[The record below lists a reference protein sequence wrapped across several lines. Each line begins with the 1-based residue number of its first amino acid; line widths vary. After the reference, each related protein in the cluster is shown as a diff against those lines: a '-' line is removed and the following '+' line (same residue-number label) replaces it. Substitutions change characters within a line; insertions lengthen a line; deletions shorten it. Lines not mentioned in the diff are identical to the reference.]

1 MMFLKFLLRR
11 LLYVIPMLFI
21 TTLIVFSLILLIPGD
36 PVLAM
41 LGDSATHEKIA
52 ELRQQLGLDQPL
64 MLQYFHW
71 LNNAVHGDLGRSIF
85 TGQQVDEAL
94 MQTLSVT
101 MQLVLV
107 GMFFSITGGMFFAV
121 TSIYYP
127 NSWMDYVARFFGT
140 LGTAIPNFLVAMIL
154 IIFFSLKLNWL
165 PATGFTSIADGPVPF
180 IKGILLPGF
189 SLSLAGIAVITRHL
203 RSSLMETMDA
213 DYVRTAYS
221 KGASRYQ
228 AIFKHSLQNALL
240 PVVTTIGLLFGTALG
255 ATVVVENIF
264 AIPGMGQLV
273 VNAIEQRDFTMVQGV
288 VLVMIVMVI
297 IINFIT
303 DLVYALLDPRIE
315 Y

>member
-1 MMFLKFLLRR
+1 MFLKFLLRR

-52 ELRQQLGLDQPL
+52 ELRQQLGLDQPV

-71 LNNAVHGDLGRSIF
+71 LNNAIHGDLGRSIF
-85 TGQQVDEAL
+85 TGQHVDEAL

-101 MQLVLV
+101 MQLVVV
-107 GMFFSITGGMFFAV
+107 GMIFSIVGGIFFAV
-121 TSIYYP
+121 TSIYFP

-140 LGTAIPNFLVAMIL
+140 LGTAIPTFLVAMIL

-165 PATGFTSIADGPVPF
+165 PATGFTSLIDGPGTF
-180 IKGILLPGF
+180 LKGIILPGF

-203 RSSLMETMDA
+203 RSSLLETMDA

-221 KGASRYQ
+221 KGVSRYR
-228 AIFKHSLQNALL
+228 AIFKHSLQNAML

-297 IINFIT
+297 VINFIT
-303 DLVYALLDPRIE
+303 DIVYALLDPRIE

>member
-1 MMFLKFLLRR
+1 MFLKFLLRR

>member
-1 MMFLKFLLRR
+1 MFLKFLLRR
-11 LLYVIPMLFI
+11 LLYVIPMLLI

-41 LGDSATHEKIA
+41 LGDSATHEKVE
-52 ELRQQLGLDQPL
+52 ELRRQLGLDQPV

-71 LNNAVHGDLGRSIF
+71 LNNAIHGDLGRSIF
-85 TGQQVDEAL
+85 TGQLVDEAL
-94 MQTLSVT
+94 MQTLFVT
-101 MQLVLV
+101 MQLVVV
-107 GMFFSITGGMFFAV
+107 GMIFSIVGGLFFAI
-121 TSIYYP
+121 TSIYFP

-140 LGTAIPNFLVAMIL
+140 LGTAIPNFLVAMVL
-154 IIFFSLKLNWL
+154 IIFFSLKLNWV
-165 PATGFTSIADGPVPF
+165 PATGFTSIVHEPVSF
-180 IKGILLPGF
+180 LQQIILPGF

-221 KGASRYQ
+221 KGVSRYQ
-228 AIFKHSLQNALL
+228 AIFKHSLQNAML
-240 PVVTTIGLLFGTALG
+240 PVVTTIGLLFGTMLG
-255 ATVVVENIF
+255 ATVVVETIF

-273 VNAIEQRDFTMVQGV
+273 VNAIGQRDFTIVQGV

-297 IINFIT
+297 VINFIT
-303 DLVYALLDPRIE
+303 DIVYALLDPRIE